1 MDQGGSAALH
11 GTEEKVSRRVEWGRC
26 VGIDVVGGTLRVSFS
41 WAARAALFCFFF
53 LLQIG
58 PLYIP

>member
-1 MDQGGSAALH
+1 VDQGGSAALH

-53 LLQIG
+53 C
-58 PLYIP
+58 YK